1 MLPRPLSTRLPRRDV
16 SRSSYPASC
25 MDCPTEPTYRLTAD
39 AASTS
44 LSLYVRRRASE
55 GFDLQLPH
63 STSHLERITRF
74 LVGGGYDA
82 GRNPYGVGESRVS
95 NCSMLE
101 AVRLRKEMAVRES
114 NRSYSESKH
123 REPHLVSAA

>member
-1 MLPRPLSTRLPRRDV
+1 MGC
-16 SRSSYPASC
+16 PA
-25 MDCPTEPTYRLTAD
+25 EPTYRLTAD

-63 STSHLERITRF
+63 STPHLERITRF
-74 LVGGGYDA
+74 LVGGGSDA
-82 GRNPYGVGESRVS
+82 VRNPFGVGGSRFS

-101 AVRLRKEMAVRES
+101 AVRPCKEMVVSES
-114 NRSYSESKH
+114 NRSYSESNSRGPQLK
-123 REPHLVSAA
+123 AAA